1 MDRGTNSTR
10 DWRLAARGSGG
21 GLGSRVRRG
30 DSDTSVIVDGV
41 NVTDVVIVGASRT
54 PIGRY
59 GGAFRDVHPA
69 ELGSVSARAA
79 ISRAGVDPGLIDEVI
94 VGHARQAGS
103 GPNPG
108 RQVAR
113 RAGLADAVP
122 AHTLNKACASGLQSI
137 AAGAQSILLG
147 ESEVVL
153 AGGIESMSRMPYLID
168 SEDARWGHRMG
179 NFTLVDAMYRDGFT
193 CSLCGMIMG
202 ETAELLAREYGIT
215 REASDAYAV
224 ETQRRAAAA
233 IAGGRF
239 RDEIA
244 PVTIADAKGRSSV
257 VDRDEHPRAE
267 TSVESLS
274 KLPPVFPNVEGQVG
288 IITAGTSSGI
298 TDGGAAV
305 LLTSASRASALGLS
319 PLARIIGWASAGVD
333 PRRMGIGP
341 VPAMRKLFQRTGLT
355 MADFDLVELNEA
367 FAPQVLA
374 VLRDEPVPSEKLNV
388 NGGAIA
394 LGHPIGCT
402 GTRIVVTLVHEMR
415 RRGARRG
422 LATLCVSGGMGMAMA
437 LEI

>member
-1 MDRGTNSTR
+1 
-10 DWRLAARGSGG
+10 
-21 GLGSRVRRG
+21 
-30 DSDTSVIVDGV
+30 
-41 NVTDVVIVGASRT
+41 
-54 PIGRY
+54 
-59 GGAFRDVHPA
+59 VHPA
-69 ELGSVSARAA
+69 ELGGVAARSA
-79 ISRAGVDPGLIDEVI
+79 ISRAGIDPGAIDEVI
-94 VGHARQAGS
+94 IGQARQAGS

-113 RAGLADAVP
+113 RAGLADEIP
-122 AHTLNKACASGLQSI
+122 AQTLNKACASGLQSI
-137 AAGAQSILLG
+137 ASAAQAILTG
-147 ESEVVL
+147 ESAVVL

-202 ETAELLAREYGIT
+202 ETAELLAREYGIS
-215 REASDAYAV
+215 REASDVYAV
-224 ETQRRAAAA
+224 ETQRRTAAA

-239 RDEIA
+239 HDEIA
-244 PVTIADAKGRSSV
+244 PVTIVDAKGQPTV
-257 VDRDEHPRAE
+257 VDRDEHPRAD
-267 TSVESLS
+267 TSLESLG
-274 KLPPVFPNVEGQVG
+274 KLPPVFPNVEGQIG

-305 LLTSASRASALGLS
+305 VVTSASRASALGLT
-319 PLARIIGWASAGVD
+319 PLARITGWASAGVD

-341 VPAMRKLFQRTGLT
+341 VPAMRKLFARTGLT

-374 VLRDEPVPSEKLNV
+374 VLRDEPIPSEKLNV

-437 LEI
+437 IEI